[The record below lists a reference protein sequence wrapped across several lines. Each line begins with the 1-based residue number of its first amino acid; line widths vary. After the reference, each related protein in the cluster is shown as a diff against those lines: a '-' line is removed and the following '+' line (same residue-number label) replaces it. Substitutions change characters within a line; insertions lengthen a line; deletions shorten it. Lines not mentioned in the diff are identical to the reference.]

1 MTWLWLGFGV
11 PVITLLSIDLG
22 VFHRHPHRIALR
34 EAIGWSVLWVATGLA
49 FCVPVCFM
57 YQYHWFGRR
66 TGIGLSRCLGLD
78 CAPAAAHLLARH
90 AGWDEDRISREL
102 AEYRRYITNTY
113 HPTGSEA

>member
-1 MTWLWLGFGV
+1 LARFAGV
-11 PVITLLSIDLG
+11 LVLADAEPS
-22 VFHRHPHRIALR
+22 LR
-34 EAIGWSVLWVATGLA
+34 ERICPHNPDIGAQAVYAVRHELA
-49 FCVPVCFM
+49 LTLADILV
-57 YQYHWFGRR
+57 RR

-102 AEYRRYITNTY
+102 AEYRQHVTNTY